1 MTKYSFMALGIACLA
16 LFTSNS
22 LLVQAD
28 DTYHC
33 ECRNRGSTDKTMD
46 LTRSCCT
53 GITSGLGIVGVG
65 GGGLGTMKDG
75 ECYFP
80 KTAEDA
86 KDDINRNRFLS
97 CCGVP
102 DPANGDEESGS
113 CGD

>member
-1 MTKYSFMALGIACLA
+1 MALGLACLA

-33 ECRNRGSTDKTMD
+33 ECRNRGSSEGTGP
-46 LTRSCCT
+46 LTEHCCRTIT
-53 GITSGLGIVGVG
+53 GGLPLVG
-65 GGGLGTMKDG
+65 GGRLGDMKDG

-86 KDDINRNRFLS
+86 KDDINRNNFLK

-102 DPANGDEESGS
+102 NPVNGDEESGS